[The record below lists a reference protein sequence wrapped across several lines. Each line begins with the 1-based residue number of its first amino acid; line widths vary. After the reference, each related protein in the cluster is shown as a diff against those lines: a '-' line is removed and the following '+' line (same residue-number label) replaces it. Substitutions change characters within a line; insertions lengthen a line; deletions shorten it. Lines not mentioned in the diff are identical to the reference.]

1 MNIKKNMFPAI
12 VLGGVNIF
20 VNIKRQKDYLNIN
33 SACLC
38 VMNGTDARFCLL
50 LVLKRTGCFR
60 WY

>member
-12 VLGGVNIF
+12 VLGGGGGLIIF

-38 VMNGTDARFCLL
+38 VMNGTDARFC
-50 LVLKRTGCFR
+50 
-60 WY
+60 YYSY